1 MIYYEVTLYKYRYT
15 DRRNN
20 IMSHELL
27 SQIESGCYGKMKV
40 EDGKIVFECITT
52 TNTVYPSPYPHPPS
66 VPAPSAPPLVEDTLI
81 IDELRDE
88 LRETKDRLA
97 VLEQLVQQLF
107 RFRDAVIMPGVTD
120 RYKGRYDSYNFN
132 TSFIKFYDERNSNAG
147 FIKYNVNIGNHDTPF
162 FNGIAA
168 SFVDILMILK
178 TQIRYD
184 MTNHIIIQPHQT
196 ITQDCGVIIKFI
208 VDWMTTSPNNIQ
220 ITISNNTTTLAIG
233 FVICLCEQLNP
244 DKLSKLIVTQAK
256 ISEQT
261 EMRNKIDKTLFK
273 KIEFEKVVPSV

>member
-20 IMSHELL
+20 IMSRELL
-27 SQIESGCYGKMKV
+27 SNIEAGCYGKMKV
-40 EDGKIVFECITT
+40 ENGKIVFECIT
-52 TNTVYPSPYPHPPS
+52 VHPPSYPPPS

-97 VLEQLVQQLF
+97 VLEQQVQQLF

-132 TSFIKFYDERNSNAG
+132 TNFIKFYDERNSNAG

-162 FNGIAA
+162 FNGIAT

-184 MTNHIIIQPHQT
+184 MTNHIIVQPHQT

-220 ITISNNTTTLAIG
+220 ITIMNPGATLAIG
-233 FVICLCEQLNP
+233 FVVGLCEQLNP
-244 DKLSKLIVTQAK
+244 DKLSKLIITQAK

-273 KIEFEKVVPSV
+273 KIEFEKVVSSV

>member
-20 IMSHELL
+20 IMSRELL
-27 SQIESGCYGKMKV
+27 SNIEAGCYGKMKV
-40 EDGKIVFECITT
+40 ENGKIVFECITT

-208 VDWMTTSPNNIQ
+208 VDWMITSPNNIQ

>member
-1 MIYYEVTLYKYRYT
+1 
-15 DRRNN
+15 
-20 IMSHELL
+20 MSRELL
-27 SQIESGCYGKMKV
+27 SQIEAGCYGKMKV
-40 EDGKIVFECITT
+40 ENGKIVFECITT
-52 TNTVYPSPYPHPPS
+52 TNTVHPPPYPPPS

-88 LRETKDRLA
+88 LRETKDRLTL
-97 VLEQLVQQLF
+97 LEQQVQQLF
-107 RFRDAVIMPGVTD
+107 QFREAVYMPGINN
-120 RYKGRYDSYNFN
+120 RYRGRIDFCNFN
-132 TSFIKFYDERNSNAG
+132 TTFIKFYDERNSNSA
-147 FIKYNVNIGNHDTPF
+147 FMKYNVKIGNHDTPF
-162 FNGIAA
+162 LNGTDV

-220 ITISNNTTTLAIG
+220 ITISNNTTTLATG
-233 FVICLCEQLNP
+233 FVVGLCEQLNP
-244 DKLSKLIVTQAK
+244 DKLSKLIITQAK

-273 KIEFEKVVPSV
+273 KIEFEKVVSSV

>member
-1 MIYYEVTLYKYRYT
+1 MLYKYRYT

-20 IMSHELL
+20 IMSRELL
-27 SQIESGCYGKMKV
+27 SNIEAGCYGKIKV
-40 EDGKIVFECITT
+40 ENGKIVFECITT
-52 TNTVYPSPYPHPPS
+52 TNTVYPPPYPHPPS

-97 VLEQLVQQLF
+97 LLEQQVQQLF
-107 RFRDAVIMPGVTD
+107 QFREAVYMPGVTD
-120 RYKGRYDSYNFN
+120 RYRGRIDFCNFN
-132 TSFIKFYDERNSNAG
+132 TTFIKFYDERNSNSA
-147 FIKYNVNIGNHDTPF
+147 FMKYNVKIGNHDTPF
-162 FNGIAA
+162 LNGTDV

-184 MTNHIIIQPHQT
+184 MTNHIIVQPYQT
-196 ITQDCGVIIKFI
+196 ITQDCGVIVKFI

-220 ITISNNTTTLAIG
+220 ITIMNSGATLATG
-233 FVICLCEQLNP
+233 FVVGLCEQLNP
-244 DKLSKLIVTQAK
+244 DKLSKLIITQAK

-261 EMRNKIDKTLFK
+261 EMRNKVDKTLFK
-273 KIEFEKVVPSV
+273 KIEFEKVVSSV